1 MTSDVGPETAPATT
15 AAAAAGLAR
24 TATVHPRQS
33 QVDGAPGR
41 RARAPHKRSARER
54 REERA
59 AYGFLSPWL
68 VGFAI
73 FTAIPMVASLV
84 LSFTNYDL
92 INPPSGAG
100 LANYQE
106 LLHDPKVKT
115 ALLNTVIFTAL
126 HVPLQIALALALAM
140 LLRRAGRAAG
150 FFRTAFYLPS
160 MTPPVAMAA
169 LFLLLLNGQTGL
181 VNHLLGWFGVDG
193 PQWTT
198 DPSWIKPGL
207 VLMSLW
213 TVGSTVVIYL
223 AALSGVPDQLYEAA
237 RLDGANGWQ
246 QFRRITL
253 PMISGTVYFTAIVN
267 TIASLQTFTE
277 AYAMFFPT
285 DSAPKTGDAALFYVI
300 YLFRQAFTNLRMGY
314 ASALA
319 WLLFLV
325 ILVIT
330 AVQVRVSRRYV
341 YYEGER

>member
-1 MTSDVGPETAPATT
+1 VTT
-15 AAAAAGLAR
+15 EASVP
-24 TATVHPRQS
+24 ATVHPGQS
-33 QVDGAPGR
+33 RVDGAPTRPR
-41 RARAPHKRSARER
+41 RTQRER

-68 VGFAI
+68 LGFAL

-92 INPPSGAG
+92 INPPSAAG
-100 LANYQE
+100 LSNYQE
-106 LLHDPKVKT
+106 LLHDPKVRT
-115 ALLNTVIFTAL
+115 ALTNTLIFTAL
-126 HVPLQIALALALAM
+126 HVPLQIALALALAS

-181 VNHLLGWFGVDG
+181 VNHILGWFGMDG

-198 DPSWIKPGL
+198 DPAWIKPGL

-237 RLDGANGWQ
+237 KLDGANAWQ
-246 QFRRITL
+246 RFRRITL

-277 AYAMFFPT
+277 AYAMFFPA
-285 DSAPKTGDAALFYVI
+285 DGSPKTGDAALFYVI
-300 YLFRQAFTNLRMGY
+300 YLFREAFTNLRMGY

-325 ILVIT
+325 IVAIT

-341 YYEGER
+341 YYEGDR